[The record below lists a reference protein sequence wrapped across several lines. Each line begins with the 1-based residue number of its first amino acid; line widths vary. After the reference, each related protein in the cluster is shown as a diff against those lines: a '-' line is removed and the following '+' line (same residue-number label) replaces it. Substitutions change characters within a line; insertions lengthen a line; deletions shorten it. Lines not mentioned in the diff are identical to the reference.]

1 MNLADHPYLLSLLLG
16 IVEGLTE
23 FLPVSSTAHLR
34 LLKPLVGVPLDD
46 PYWKMY
52 DVVIQLGAILAVAL
66 YFRVRILDFL
76 KTFPNGRLGDRTA
89 LTHPLSLVMLAFVV
103 TAVPALLLSK
113 LISDNLESLLVMG
126 CSLLVGG
133 VVMWVVDVFF
143 GKEDVGGGGPM
154 PEETGATSTAGVGG
168 DAEVEQER
176 HPREFEDAV
185 QKGEIATMDRMR
197 PWQAVWIGAVQILSA
212 VFPGTSRSMSTIAAG
227 QTAGLTR
234 SAALEFSFF
243 LSIPIM
249 CAACGYDLLKTVRA
263 EPGTDL
269 YLAGG
274 MTGERWGVLLVGFFV
289 SFVVAWFVI
298 AWFMAWV
305 RRRGFVPFAIYRIA
319 VGLAVLAWVL
329 SRRG

>member
-1 MNLADHPYLLSLLLG
+1 MNLAEHPYVLSLLLG

-34 LLKPLVGVPLDD
+34 LLKPLVGVSLDD

-66 YFRVRILDFL
+66 YFRVRIGDFL
-76 KTFPNGRLGDRTA
+76 RTFPRGKFGDRTA

-103 TAVPALLLSK
+103 TAVPAFLLSK
-113 LISDNLESLLVMG
+113 LISDNLESLLVIG

-133 VVMWVVDVFF
+133 VVMWVVDVYF
-143 GKEDVGGGGPM
+143 GKDEGGGGPM
-154 PEETGATSTAGVGG
+154 PEETGATSTAGVVG
-168 DAEVEQER
+168 DAEAEQQQ
-176 HPREFEDAV
+176 HPHELEDAV
-185 QKGEIATMDRMR
+185 QKGETATMDRMR
-197 PWQAVWIGAVQILSA
+197 PWQAAWIGAVQILSA

-249 CAACGYDLLKTVRA
+249 CAACSYDLLKTVRA
-263 EPGTDL
+263 KPGDAA
-269 YLAGG
+269 YLGAGG
-274 MTGERWGVLLVGFFV
+274 LTGEQWGVLLVGFFV

-305 RRRGFVPFAIYRIA
+305 RRRGFVPFAVYRIL
-319 VGLAVLAWVL
+319 VGTAVLVALLVGWL
-329 SRRG
+329 